1 MQGASDRRILLT
13 GASGYVGGRLLRRL
27 EASDRPL
34 RCLTRRP
41 DVLRDRVQGGT
52 EVVEGDVLDPH
63 SLDSA
68 VEGVHTACYLVHSMG
83 GARDFEELDR
93 RAARNF
99 AAAAR
104 AAGVSQIVYLGG
116 LGGEG

>member
-1 MQGASDRRILLT
+1 MQVASGRRILLT

-27 EASDRPL
+27 EASRRPL

-41 DVLRDRVQGGT
+41 DVLRDRIAGQT
-52 EVVEGDVLDPH
+52 ELVEGDVLDRS

-68 VEGVHTACYLVHSMG
+68 FEGVHTACYLVHSMG
-83 GARDFEELDR
+83 GAQDFEELDR

-99 AAAAR
+99 AAA
-104 AAGVSQIVYLGG
+104 
-116 LGGEG
+116 